1 MFPKKGNEFPR
12 PAANLGGLDFEEAI
26 AAALVSEL
34 GLSHRAVKTVMRWT
48 GANERTVKHWFAGT
62 HAPNGQH
69 LISLARHSDAVVVY
83 FLLAAGRPTLS
94 IGIRLIAV
102 RGQLTELVETIDR
115 CTVRH

>member
-12 PAANLGGLDFEEAI
+12 PTANPGRLEFEEAI

-34 GLSHRAVKTVMRWT
+34 GLSHRTVKTVMRWT
-48 GANERTVKHWFAGT
+48 GANERTVKQWFAGT
-62 HAPNGQH
+62 HAPNGPH

-83 FLLAAGRPTLS
+83 FLLAAGRPSLS

-102 RGQLTELVETIDR
+102 RGQLT
-115 CTVRH
+115 